1 MKRFLY
7 LEKKDLEYT
16 MLNQHRPILKI
27 HDPFVPIS
35 SDTSLIFKTGG
46 QRSERPLFINKVAPC
61 RHTCPI
67 GIDIPTAF
75 YRASQG
81 DIDGALH
88 TYLQDN
94 PLPGVCG
101 RVCYHPCETE
111 CNRGHFDES
120 LTIRSL
126 ERFLSDHGHVDI
138 PRYFPIHSKKE
149 TVAVIGSGPAGLG
162 AAYHLARL
170 GYRVT
175 IFEAKSELGGMLR
188 YGIPSYRLP
197 PSILE
202 SEIEKILSLG
212 IQAKLETTAGKD
224 VSWKDLES
232 FDAVFISPGLQS
244 GKTLFESDGSKDD
257 ILTGLDFLID
267 PRKWALEDPQ
277 QKTLIIGGG
286 NVAIDAARTL
296 LRLRHGKEDTI
307 TVVCPESRD
316 QMPAL
321 PEEIKEA
328 LEEGITIVNGWAP
341 HTLHREDGRIF
352 SLDFHRAKVQIDE
365 ESGTVEI
372 IPVGKDIQSHR
383 VDKIIVATGQCMN
396 SENLPPSIE
405 IKHGRIVTDR
415 FGRTSLP
422 QFFSGGDAIRG
433 KAFAANAIAGGKMGA
448 FAISCF
454 LEGRDIEIEFQR
466 YQIGD
471 SQIHSF
477 PQCIG
482 GLEKDTIHLKT
493 VVSFDQINT
502 LFFSKNARN
511 NPDKLEPETR
521 KKTFEEV
528 TRSLKQADMEEETS
542 RCFHCGT
549 CIDCEICLDF
559 CPDISIIK
567 DAKLGIYSFDSDY
580 CKGCGVCSVACPRN
594 VIEMVGET

>member
-1 MKRFLY
+1 
-7 LEKKDLEYT
+7 
-16 MLNQHRPILKI
+16 MLNQYRPILKI
-27 HDPFVPIS
+27 NDPFVPIS

-61 RHTCPI
+61 RHACPI

-81 DIDGALH
+81 DIDGALQ

-101 RVCYHPCETE
+101 RVCYHPCEME
-111 CNRGHFDES
+111 CNRGDFDEP

-126 ERFLSDHGHVDI
+126 ERFLSDQGHVDI
-138 PRYFPIHSKKE
+138 ARYFPIHSKKE
-149 TVAVIGSGPAGLG
+149 NIAVIGSGPAGLG

-197 PSILE
+197 KSILE

-232 FDAVFISPGLQS
+232 FDAVFISLGLQS
-244 GKTLFESDGSKDD
+244 GKTLFESDGSEDD

-267 PRKWALEDPQ
+267 PRKWSLEDPQ

-286 NVAIDAARTL
+286 NVAIDVARTL
-296 LRLRHGKEDTI
+296 LRLRRGKEDTI

-341 HTLHREDGRIF
+341 HKLHREDGRLF
-352 SLDFHRAKVQIDE
+352 SLDFHRAEVQIDK

-372 IPVGKDIQSHR
+372 IPVGKDIQRHIM
-383 VDKIIVATGQCMN
+383 DKIIVATGQCMD
-396 SENLPPSIE
+396 SDNLPPSIE
-405 IKHGRIVTDR
+405 IRQGRIVTDR

-422 QFFSGGDAIRG
+422 KFFSGGDAIRG
-433 KAFAANAIAGGKMGA
+433 KAFVANAIAGGKMGA

-454 LEGRDIEIEFQR
+454 FEGRDIEIEFQR

-471 SQIHSF
+471 SQTFNFQHFIKGPEENSVDH
-477 PQCIG
+477 
-482 GLEKDTIHLKT
+482 KA
-493 VVSFDQINT
+493 VVSFEQINT

-528 TRSLKQADMEEETS
+528 TRSLKQAVMEEEIS

-567 DAKLGIYSFDSDY
+567 DTKLGIYSFDSDY

>member
-1 MKRFLY
+1 
-7 LEKKDLEYT
+7 
-16 MLNQHRPILKI
+16 MLNQYRPLLKI
-27 HDPFVPIS
+27 NDPFVPIS

-61 RHTCPI
+61 RHACPI

-101 RVCYHPCETE
+101 RVCYHPCEME

-120 LTIRSL
+120 LNIRSL
-126 ERFLSDHGHVDI
+126 ERFLSDQGHVDI
-138 PRYFPIHSKKE
+138 TRYFPIHSKKE
-149 TVAVIGSGPAGLG
+149 NIAVIGSGPAGLG

-170 GYRVT
+170 GYHVT

-197 PSILE
+197 KSILE

-232 FDAVFISPGLQS
+232 FDAVFISLGLQS
-244 GKTLFESDGSKDD
+244 GKTLFESDGSEDD

-286 NVAIDAARTL
+286 NVAIDVARTL
-296 LRLRHGKEDTI
+296 LRLRRGKEDTI

-321 PEEIKEA
+321 PEEVKEA

-341 HTLHREDGRIF
+341 HKLHREDGRLF
-352 SLDFHRAKVQIDE
+352 SLDFHRAEVQIDE

-372 IPVGKDIQSHR
+372 IPVGKDIQRHV

-396 SENLPPSIE
+396 SDNLPPSIK
-405 IKHGRIVTDR
+405 IRQGRILTDR

-422 QFFSGGDAIRG
+422 KFFSGGDAIRG
-433 KAFAANAIAGGKMGA
+433 KAFVANAIAGGKMGA

-454 LEGRDIEIEFQR
+454 FEGRDIEIEFQR

-471 SQIHSF
+471 SQIYSF
-477 PQCIG
+477 PHFIG

-511 NPDKLEPETR
+511 NPDKLEPEMR

-528 TRSLKQADMEEETS
+528 TRSLKQAGMEEEIS

-567 DAKLGIYSFDSDY
+567 DKKLGIYGFDSDY

>member
-1 MKRFLY
+1 
-7 LEKKDLEYT
+7 
-16 MLNQHRPILKI
+16 MLNQYRPILKI
-27 HDPFVPIS
+27 NDPFVPIS

-61 RHTCPI
+61 RHACPI

-81 DIDGALH
+81 DIDGALQ

-101 RVCYHPCETE
+101 RVCYHPCEME
-111 CNRGHFDES
+111 CNRGDFDEP

-126 ERFLSDHGHVDI
+126 ERFLSDQGHVDI
-138 PRYFPIHSKKE
+138 ARYFPIHSKKE
-149 TVAVIGSGPAGLG
+149 NIAVIGSGPAGLG

-197 PSILE
+197 KSILE

-232 FDAVFISPGLQS
+232 FDAVFISLGLQS
-244 GKTLFESDGSKDD
+244 GKTLFESDGSEDD

-267 PRKWALEDPQ
+267 PRKWSLEDPQ

-286 NVAIDAARTL
+286 NVAIDVARTL
-296 LRLRHGKEDTI
+296 LRLRRGKEDTI

-341 HTLHREDGRIF
+341 HKLHREDGRLF
-352 SLDFHRAKVQIDE
+352 SLDFHRAEVQIDK

-372 IPVGKDIQSHR
+372 IPVGKDIQRHIM
-383 VDKIIVATGQCMN
+383 DKIIVATGQCMD
-396 SENLPPSIE
+396 SDNLPPSIE
-405 IKHGRIVTDR
+405 IRQGRIVTDR

-422 QFFSGGDAIRG
+422 KFFSGGDAIRG
-433 KAFAANAIAGGKMGA
+433 KAFVANAIAGGKMGA

-454 LEGRDIEIEFQR
+454 FEGRDIEIEFQR

-471 SQIHSF
+471 SQTFNFQHFIKGPEENSVDH
-477 PQCIG
+477 
-482 GLEKDTIHLKT
+482 KA
-493 VVSFDQINT
+493 VVSFEQINT

-511 NPDKLEPETR
+511 NPDKLEPKTR

-528 TRSLKQADMEEETS
+528 TRSLKQAGMQEEIS

-567 DAKLGIYSFDSDY
+567 DTKLEIYSFDSDY